1 MVTKSN
7 VGQLVYVIE
16 FAVAVILDNRTL
28 LTVVVIIMNKD
39 IQSS

>member
-7 VGQLVYVIE
+7 DGQLVYVIE
-16 FAVAVILDNRTL
+16 FTVAVILDNRTL
-28 LTVVVIIMNKD
+28 LTVVVIIMNQD